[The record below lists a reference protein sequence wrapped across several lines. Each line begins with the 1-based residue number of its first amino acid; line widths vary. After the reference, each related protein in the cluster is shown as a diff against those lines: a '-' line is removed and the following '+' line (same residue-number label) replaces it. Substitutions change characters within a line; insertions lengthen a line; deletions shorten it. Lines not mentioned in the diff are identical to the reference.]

1 LVNIEGLNFNH
12 PLRLR
17 LLQHLQNFT
26 NDQQLVLDQSHF
38 YSPSSCYSNST
49 DFINS
54 SSSSS
59 CSSSPKKFDSN
70 TKKTIDYP
78 LNQKLPQ
85 VLNNSAFVQ
94 INITANNSDDDE
106 NKICS
111 NNFQNTNDNYHYY
124 WNQNQNQVQLSN
136 FNIQSNQIISYLED
150 NI

>member
-1 LVNIEGLNFNH
+1 MVNIEGLNFNH

-26 NDQQLVLDQSHF
+26 NDQQLVFDQSHF